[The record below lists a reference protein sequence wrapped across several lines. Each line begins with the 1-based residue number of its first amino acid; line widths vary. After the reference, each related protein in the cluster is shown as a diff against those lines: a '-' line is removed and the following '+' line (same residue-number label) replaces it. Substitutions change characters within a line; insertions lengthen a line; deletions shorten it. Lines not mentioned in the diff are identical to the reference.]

1 MRLNIKRALYND
13 MLGDPNKTPASA
25 TEIAERM
32 ADLSRRIGSAFGR
45 LQAELVQPVLQRV
58 VYILKK
64 QGRIELP
71 TMNGREVK
79 VRSVSPLAQAQA
91 NQDISSVARFLE
103 LVQGRFGPELT
114 NILINS
120 EETAAYLAKKFG
132 VPDVLVRDLE
142 ERQQIVQMAQ
152 QMAQQQQMMQQG
164 EPPVGQ
170 G

>member
-1 MRLNIKRALYND
+1 MRSI
-13 MLGDPNKTPASA
+13 
-25 TEIAERM
+25 
-32 ADLSRRIGSAFGR
+32 
-45 LQAELVQPVLQRV
+45 
-58 VYILKK
+58 
-64 QGRIELP
+64 
-71 TMNGREVK
+71 
-79 VRSVSPLAQAQA
+79 SPLAQAQA

-132 VPDVLVRDLE
+132 VPDSLVRDLE
-142 ERQQIVQMAQ
+142 ERQQIIAMAQ
-152 QMAQQQQMMQQG
+152 QMAQQQQG